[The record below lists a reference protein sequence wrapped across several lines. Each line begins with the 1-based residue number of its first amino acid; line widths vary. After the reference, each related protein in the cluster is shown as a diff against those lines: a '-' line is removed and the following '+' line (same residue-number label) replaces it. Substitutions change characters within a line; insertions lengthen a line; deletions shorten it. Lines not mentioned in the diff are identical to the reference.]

1 MSAGPAP
8 GHKFPREARIL
19 TKAAFE
25 KVFKSGQK
33 SSCPAFAVYRLP
45 SADGGWK
52 IGIVTSRK
60 IGGAVVRNAARRR
73 LREMFRLFQGEFP
86 GTPSELVVVV
96 RDGAVGKSPAELA
109 EMMIKLLSREKKSN
123 SGVPPE

>member
-1 MSAGPAP
+1 MSADPAP

-25 KVFKSGQK
+25 KVFKAGQK
-33 SSCPAFAVYRLP
+33 SSCPAFALYRLP
-45 SADGGWK
+45 AADSGWK

-73 LREMFRLFQGEFP
+73 LREMFRLHQGEFP
-86 GTPSELVVVV
+86 GAASELVVVV
-96 RDGAVGKSPAELA
+96 RDAAVGKTPAELA
-109 EMMIKLLSREKKSN
+109 EMMVKLLGRSKK
-123 SGVPPE
+123 E